1 MIHTDTKVIKTTLY
15 SLENK
20 TPLLIQQ
27 GGTNSGKT
35 YGIITALILYCAK
48 QTEYKLV
55 TVVAVNFPYIRRD
68 TLRCFNEIIIELGI
82 PILNKS
88 KTTSTY
94 QIGHCFIEFIGM
106 EDPGKASHGKRDIL
120 YINEAYLIPYM
131 VYKNLSIR
139 TDQTTILD
147 YNPHEDFWLQ
157 TTVVPTLESDKY
169 QFVRTT
175 YLNNPAVSD
184 KVIREIESLKDENI
198 NLYNV
203 LALGRTG
210 KLEGLVF
217 PNVRLVDKFPIDC
230 KRIGYGM
237 DFGYSNDP
245 TAIVKMGLYQG
256 EIYLEEIC
264 YDTGMLNEDIVNKL
278 YESQVTEYDI
288 IVADSADP
296 KSIAE
301 INKKGFKIKGCVKG
315 NDSISF
321 GIDLINQY
329 KINIIKTS
337 VNLIKEQK
345 NYRYIIDK
353 EGKKTNKPIDKY
365 NHLADGIRYIST
377 ELLTPK
383 TIFKRRVKVF

>member
-1 MIHTDTKVIKTTLY
+1 LIHTDTKVIKTTLY

-365 NHLADGIRYIST
+365 NHIFDATRYVST